1 MTRTAAT
8 ATMTTTNNL
17 DALFAD
23 AEPPFGHPGR
33 RFDDTSE
40 YFDPYA
46 SARARGRSRTTR
58 RTKRIA

>member
-1 MTRTAAT
+1 
-8 ATMTTTNNL
+8 MTTTNNL

-33 RFDDTSE
+33 RFDDTSNTLTL
-40 YFDPYA
+40 
-46 SARARGRSRTTR
+46 RLCWARGRTTR